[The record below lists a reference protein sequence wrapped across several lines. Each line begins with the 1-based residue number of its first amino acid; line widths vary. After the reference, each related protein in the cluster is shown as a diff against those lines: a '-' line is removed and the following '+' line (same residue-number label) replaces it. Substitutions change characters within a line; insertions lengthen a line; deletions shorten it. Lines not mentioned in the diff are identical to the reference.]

1 MRKPRPYLGRKIK
14 IVLATRNK
22 GKVREMAKAFEHMR
36 GVQLLSLWDI
46 DKDIEEPVED
56 GNTFQENSRLKA
68 EYYAKATGMPCIADD
83 SGLEVEKLH
92 GAPGVFSARYAGE
105 NATDA
110 ENNNKLIEELASRG
124 VESSPASYRCVLT
137 FVDTEGNRLQADG
150 YCFGEI
156 RQEARGENGFGYD
169 PYFYIGKKSMAE
181 LSIEAKQA
189 ISHRGAAIEK
199 MAGLLKEYLK

>member
-110 ENNNKLIEELASRG
+110 ENNNKLIEELTSRG

>member
-181 LSIEAKQA
+181 LSLEAKQA

>member
-36 GVQLLSLWDI
+36 GVQLMSLWDI

-181 LSIEAKQA
+181 LSLEAKQA

>member
-36 GVQLLSLWDI
+36 GVQLMSLWDI